1 MYTPGQD
8 GEQCLTFSSQQH
20 STLNAY
26 RDVHIYQELEQLG
39 KTSHHFQLLKVTVS
53 GVVLQEKGLEWWMGG
68 WEWEWRGW
76 KQEKPQYSEAAC
88 GGEERVG
95 PGHQQCE
102 RLSSGLAPPPSK
114 TLRVRPGKRHLPAAE
129 AVETQSHAR
138 GTWMTLWAS
147 PWAMDGTEH
156 RDLRL

>member
-20 STLNAY
+20 PTLNAY
-26 RDVHIYQELEQLG
+26 RDVHIYQELKQPG
-39 KTSHHFQLLKVTVS
+39 KISHHFQLLKVIVS
-53 GVVLQEKGLEWWMGG
+53 GLCDRRRGWRGG
-68 WEWEWRGW
+68 WEDGN
-76 KQEKPQYSEAAC
+76 EKGEAEDKKKSQYSEAAG

-114 TLRVRPGKRHLPAAE
+114 TLRDRPGKRHLPAAE

-138 GTWMTLWAS
+138 GT
-147 PWAMDGTEH
+147 
-156 RDLRL
+156 